1 MPMRIPDV
9 SRPSFGAVVGLALLL
24 VGCAQ
29 SSATKA
35 PAMPKPPAPPSP
47 PPTSTGSASAGSG
60 EAQGEKQVEAGKKA
74 TAKSEAAKQGQKG
87 EVAATGE
94 AAASGATT
102 PDERRSAIDGQL
114 QASMAEFD
122 GMLLKEQKAIEDKQ
136 RKEPLP
142 ERGEGSGGA
151 GAGKEGSSGSAAG
164 KGGSAGRA
172 GSTESKDDRTPAER
186 RAEAE
191 ARKGKDD
198 KGASAPA
205 TGDKGTGDS
214 RDSGQLEGGAP
225 VTAPVEGGS
234 AGPGSDSAGVPR
246 DVGDGRSDDVVARQ
260 LREAAMKEKDPAI
273 RERLWDEYREYKK
286 SAGKG
291 GD

>member
-1 MPMRIPDV
+1 
-9 SRPSFGAVVGLALLL
+9 VVGLALLL
-24 VGCAQ
+24 VACAQ

-35 PAMPKPPAPPSP
+35 PAIPKPPAPPSP
-47 PPTSTGSASAGSG
+47 PPTSTRSASARSG

-94 AAASGATT
+94 SAASGATT

-122 GMLLKEQKAIEDKQ
+122 GMLLKEQKALEEKQ

-142 ERGEGSGGA
+142 ERGEGAGGA

-172 GSTESKDDRTPAER
+172 GSTESKDDRTPGER

-191 ARKGKDD
+191 ARKGKE
-198 KGASAPA
+198 
-205 TGDKGTGDS
+205 GDNGTGDS

-225 VTAPVEGGS
+225 VTAPVEGGP
-234 AGPGSDSAGVPR
+234 AGPGSDSSVVPR
-246 DVGDGRSDDVVARQ
+246 DVGDGRNDDVVARQ
-260 LREAAMKEKDPAI
+260 LREAATKEKDPAI
-273 RERLWDEYREYKK
+273 RAKLWDEYREYKK

-291 GD
+291 GH